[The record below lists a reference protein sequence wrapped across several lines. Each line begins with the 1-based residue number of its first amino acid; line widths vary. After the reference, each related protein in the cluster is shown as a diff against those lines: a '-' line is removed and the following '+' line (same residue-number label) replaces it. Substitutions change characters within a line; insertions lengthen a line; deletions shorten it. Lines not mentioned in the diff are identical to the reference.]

1 MPRRGGEE
9 NDVLFMG
16 FNQDASCVS
25 IGTKSGYR
33 IFNCQPFG
41 RNIFSTEGGIGIVE
55 MLFSTSL
62 VALVGGGEKPA
73 FSPRHLKLWNSK
85 TASVIC
91 ELDFSS
97 RIQAVKMNR
106 KRLIVVLETQLHI
119 YDLDTMI
126 NLQTLEVA
134 TLGSGPSGNGAG
146 QHAGTMASAMTQGGT
161 SLLAAPLCELSPDE
175 NTSFLAL
182 PANSISGDVF
192 LYDALNLVEFR
203 WIQAHKAR
211 LTSLQF
217 SQDGS
222 MLATASETGTVIRVF
237 RVPSGEKLY
246 SFRRGSYSATVYSL
260 AFDEA
265 GDMLAASSS
274 NGTVHL
280 FGLTPEARYACEDG
294 TSAAA
299 KKSGGGSG
307 ANGNDG
313 DGGAGAGMR
322 TAVGSFQTEGDGT
335 HTSPRGS
342 SGLGAS
348 GLGSSQERAQHA
360 SSPMGRASNFFG
372 TAASNAMALLEKQKS
387 LAGKFLPGAISEMV
401 EPTRSVAVARL
412 PDSGVRTACC
422 LGKGLVSVVT
432 AEGHFY
438 QYRMGVG
445 ACELAFEMSLHVS
458 DGNAAVASSSQSSSS
473 SSPPTAPNGTTSLN
487 FADGF
492 EDEDAGPQPPSSG
505 LRVFRS
511 SPSTSARASGGNA
524 GDEATSSW

>member
-1 MPRRGGEE
+1 MPRRGGAE

-25 IGTKSGYR
+25 IGTKGGYR

-97 RIQAVKMNR
+97 AIQAVKMNR

-134 TLGSGPSGNGAG
+134 TLGSSSQFNGQGA
-146 QHAGTMASAMTQGGT
+146 QTTASAMTKGGT
-161 SLLAAPLCELSPDE
+161 SLLASPLCELSPDE

-182 PANSISGDVF
+182 PANSLSGDVF

-237 RVPSGEKLY
+237 RVPSGERLY
-246 SFRRGSYSATVYSL
+246 SFRRGSYTATVYSL
-260 AFDEA
+260 AFDEI
-265 GDMLAASSS
+265 GSILAASSS

-280 FGLTPEARYACEDG
+280 FGLTAEARYGNHDEHIRDG
-294 TSAAA
+294 SATGADD
-299 KKSGGGSG
+299 GGSVHG
-307 ANGNDG
+307 SRLYANSTTHDAEGASSSANGA
-313 DGGAGAGMR
+313 GGLISPGAHGSGSGMESPPASNPDPYHR
-322 TAVGSFQTEGDGT
+322 HQTQQSGQQT
-335 HTSPRGS
+335 TTS
-342 SGLGAS
+342 
-348 GLGSSQERAQHA
+348 
-360 SSPMGRASNFFG
+360 MGRASTFLGF
-372 TAASNAMALLEKQKS
+372 AASNAMAMLEKQRS
-387 LAGKFLPGAISEMV
+387 LAGKFLPGSISDIV
-401 EPTRSVAVARL
+401 EPTRSFAVARL
-412 PDSGVRTACC
+412 PDSGLRTACC
-422 LGKGLVSVVT
+422 IGKGLVSVVT

-438 QYRMGVG
+438 QFRIGKG
-445 ACELAFEMSLHVS
+445 NCELAFEMSLHVQ
-458 DGNAAVASSSQSSSS
+458 DASSISSSTGAQGFTSGEQDGSLDGDRS
-473 SSPPTAPNGTTSLN
+473 SEGTHTLSPST
-487 FADGF
+487 
-492 EDEDAGPQPPSSG
+492 SG

-511 SPSTSARASGGNA
+511 SH
-524 GDEATSSW
+524 DHSSYT